1 MILEPFAWSQTLD
14 DSFAVHDQ
22 NKSVKISQATPHQH
36 VVKTLVQFTA
46 RCTTQAAA
54 PVVIHFFKQATAR
67 FINNHRLTGIPQTSL
82 IQSWIN
88 QEQNISTLTT
98 KTLPIIAKHMRAI
111 DFYRVF
117 LARHSSAKRC
127 EMTAICLSGATVS
140 SSSLHRVVF
149 PHAKEPAMMVTGIG
163 SMAGSHDSPS
173 PLNTVFKCL
182 LGGSRGLVV
191 QSI

>member
-1 MILEPFAWSQTLD
+1 MYNTSSRSRSHTLL
-14 DSFAVHDQ
+14 
-22 NKSVKISQATPHQH
+22 QASHSEIHQQPQADRH
-36 VVKTLVQFTA
+36 TSNFTD
-46 RCTTQAAA
+46 
-54 PVVIHFFKQATAR
+54 PE
-67 FINNHRLTGIPQTSL
+67 LD
-82 IQSWIN
+82 N

-98 KTLPIIAKHMRAI
+98 KTLPIIAKQMRAI

-191 QSI
+191 QSL